1 MLFHSA
7 NTIRRLLAVLAV
19 TAGLSQGAAQHD
31 PVSGAAQFPHYA
43 ALTAE
48 TSAFQNDAYIGDNAV
63 ILLESHSSADGVLSS
78 AYILVDIYLPDVHH
92 LKTYYSD
99 DPDKGLG
106 SPSYFSTMC
115 RHVNAALA
123 VNGDFYDM
131 LSGKNVV
138 RDGVLVAKFVN
149 TYDLCALYEDG
160 SMRTV
165 RCKDIH
171 NEAEL
176 TEILKGAWQV
186 WSFGPVLLDDDGR
199 AIEDFSGLATEY
211 LCTRHPRTC
220 IGYYGPGHYCL
231 LTVAGYRNSM
241 PGVTLE
247 ELSSFFA
254 ELGCRQAFNLDGG
267 DSTHIWFHGS
277 EIGWPSAKNELS
289 DLIYIEDTS
298 P

>member
-1 MLFHSA
+1 MLFHSSG
-7 NTIRRLLAVLAV
+7 TIRRLLAVLAA
-19 TAGLSQGAAQHD
+19 TAGLSQGAAQFEMANG
-31 PVSGAAQFPHYA
+31 PAQFPYYA

-48 TSAFQNDAYIGDNAV
+48 TSSFQENAYVGNNAL
-63 ILLESHSSADGVLSS
+63 ILLESHSSTDDALSS
-78 AYILVDIYLPDVHH
+78 AYILADIYLPDVHQ

-99 DPDKGLG
+99 DPEIGLG
-106 SPSYFSTMC
+106 GVSHFGTMC

-138 RDGVLVAKFVN
+138 RDGVMIAKFVN

-160 SMRTV
+160 SMKTV
-165 RCKDIH
+165 SYRDIH
-171 NEAEL
+171 SESEL
-176 TEILKGAWQV
+176 EEILDDAWQV
-186 WSFGPVLLDDDGR
+186 WSFGPVLLNEDGS
-199 AIEDFSGLATEY
+199 AIEDFSRLASEY
-211 LCTRHPRTC
+211 LRQQHPRTC

-231 LTVAGYRNSM
+231 LTVAGYRDSM

-247 ELSSFFA
+247 ELSRFFE

-267 DSTHIWFHGS
+267 ESTHIWFRGK
-277 EIGWPSAKNELS
+277 EIGWPASAGRIS
-289 DLIYIEDTS
+289 DLIYIEDTG